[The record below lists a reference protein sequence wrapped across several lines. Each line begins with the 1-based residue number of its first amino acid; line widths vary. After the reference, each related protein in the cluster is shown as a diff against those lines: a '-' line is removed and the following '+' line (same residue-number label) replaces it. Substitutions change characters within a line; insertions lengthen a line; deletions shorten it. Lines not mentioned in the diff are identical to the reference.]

1 MVAHV
6 VFSRGARVSAILGAW
21 CGAGRVR
28 GASDSHV
35 TACYESE
42 PRGQRGGHV
51 PWSRVTRL
59 GAPNG
64 APGAANVSH
73 NPPKALLWP
82 PLVARWRAN
91 GRPRCP
97 PTQRVG
103 EGGGGGTPRRA
114 KDAKRTPTARQ
125 SGRQRGSKRRR
136 GGNSPTRWL
145 QWRRGGVPVA
155 PTRRPRRP
163 WGRRGPPPVPP
174 GARPRSPMAPPWRAV
189 APPRRA
195 VAPWGVQGRPLGAPS
210 IMNSAGVVVHPPTP
224 P

>member
-103 EGGGGGTPRRA
+103 GGHHGAP
-114 KDAKRTPTARQ
+114 RTPNGRQQRARAGAKGDQ
-125 SGRQRGSKRRR
+125 SGAVAATRQHVGCN
-136 GGNSPTRWL
+136 GGA
-145 QWRRGGVPVA
+145 GA

-174 GARPRSPMAPPWRAV
+174 GARPRSPMGATVARRGATEARRGAMAGPRAPP
-189 APPRRA
+189 
-195 VAPWGVQGRPLGAPS
+195 GGPLG
-210 IMNSAGVVVHPPTP
+210 GVDAEPARRFGGHAA
-224 P
+224 